1 MNKSFDDSVIV
12 ENGLFKDPFFL
23 LYESHLVLNF
33 KEEKKIF
40 NLDEISNL
48 RYSKKRDYKI
58 NLLFFILGC
67 LGYYI
72 SLFSIQANLLLH
84 LLSLLI
90 GSTFI
95 IFSLYIKNHNKLL
108 LINVGNI
115 GFKKLKISNK
125 DDFSAEKLVRIF
137 RINYLEKRIK

>member
-1 MNKSFDDSVIV
+1 MNKSYNDSVIV

-48 RYSKKRDYKI
+48 RYLKKRDYKI
-58 NLLFFILGC
+58 NFLFFILGC

-72 SLFSIQANLLLH
+72 SLFSIKTNLLLL

-90 GSTFI
+90 ASTFI
-95 IFSLYIKNHNKLL
+95 IISLSIENHNKLL
-108 LINVGNI
+108 LINVGNV